1 MQCKNLKGDALGKV
15 SFWLS
20 IASFVFAAIS
30 ALVKLIPF
38 MIDSPII
45 KKYMERVD
53 TSVIV
58 LTAILIAMT
67 IWVNKKVSDNER
79 RKDAVRDLK
88 LAQSIQK
95 TLELR
100 VRARE
105 LEKEVLRLEQGAT
118 KVKAHLGPR
127 NLNKSDSD
135 KLVKILAGINFPFK
149 LDTVRGGDVEAT
161 EFSRQIKDILER
173 ADILKYGVT
182 FSSQPKH
189 EGIILQARD
198 KVKAREIQEA
208 FYQFGLI
215 VNYEYS
221 PELNGFARMSIGIKP
236 TYKE

>member
-20 IASFVFAAIS
+20 IASFIFAAIS
-30 ALVKLIPF
+30 ALVKIIPF

-67 IWVNKKVSDNER
+67 IWVNKKVSDNEK

-88 LAQSIQK
+88 LAQSTQK
-95 TLELR
+95 TMELR

-105 LEKEVLRLEQGAT
+105 LEKEVLRLEHEAT
-118 KVKAHLGPR
+118 KVKAHLGSR
-127 NLNKSDSD
+127 VLNRSDSD
-135 KLVKILAGINFPFK
+135 KLVKMLAEINYPFK
-149 LDTVRGGDVEAT
+149 LYGVSGTDVEAIK
-161 EFSRQIKDILER
+161 FSQQITGILER
-173 ADILKYGVT
+173 AGLLTEGLNFYSKP
-182 FSSQPKH
+182 QH

-198 KVKAREIQEA
+198 KVKARKIQEA

-221 PELNGFARMSIGIKP
+221 PGLEGYVIMSIGTKP
-236 TYKE
+236 TYEE